1 MRPLRLIDVA
11 IPALALLLSQTGCS
25 NILSSGTSAGA
36 GIASAGI
43 ANAFTKSAAV
53 ATGIGLGVAA
63 GANAG
68 LQYAERVVHKAEQDR
83 IAQDAGKLP
92 PNVIG
97 RWSATHRIPIEDGE
111 HGEVV
116 VVRDIGAPD
125 FACKEIVF
133 SVGYRRTE
141 RGAAAQLLHRHG
153 VPRQRSVAVGE
164 CGAGDRALGLL
175 AMRPS
180 APLALLAAGLLGGCK
195 SIPVLAGIAAGA
207 AAGGASSNPAVG
219 FAVGVAVSA
228 TGSYVS
234 STGSAAPASTPS
246 SRRSPMPPPQ

>member
-133 SVGYRRTE
+133 SVDSGGQKE
-141 RGAAAQLLHRHG
+141 
-153 VPRQRSVAVGE
+153 PPQRSFFTATVCRDNGRWQWA
-164 CGAGDRALGLL
+164 
-175 AMRPS
+175 S
-180 APLALLAAGLLGGCK
+180 AE
-195 SIPVLAGIAAGA
+195 
-207 AAGGASSNPAVG
+207 PAT
-219 FAVGVAVSA
+219 ARW
-228 TGSYVS
+228 GSL
-234 STGSAAPASTPS
+234 
-246 SRRSPMPPPQ
+246 Q